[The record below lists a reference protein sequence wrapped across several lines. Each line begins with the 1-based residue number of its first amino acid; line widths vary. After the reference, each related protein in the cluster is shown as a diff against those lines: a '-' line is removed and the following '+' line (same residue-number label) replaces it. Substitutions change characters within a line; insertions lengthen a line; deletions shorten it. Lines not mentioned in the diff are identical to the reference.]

1 LQKNNFM
8 EHQNKNIKLVSNKSS
23 RVILPN
29 ILTLVGVCIGLTS
42 IKFAFDGKFE
52 LSIIAVIVAGI
63 IDGLDGRIAR
73 LIKGTSKVGKE
84 LDSLTDVISFGVA
97 PAFIM
102 YFWSMSQIGR
112 LGWLISLIYVICVA
126 LRLARFNIT
135 SGGDPSW
142 KDNFFEGIPSP
153 AGGVLVLM
161 PLIYS
166 YSEIQF
172 LKLNYQVLV
181 PCLFI
186 IVSILLISK
195 IPTYSLK
202 RIVVPRNTTIFLI
215 FVVILY
221 FGLLLVFTFNTLI
234 ISGVLYFLFIP
245 ISTLHYLKTNK
256 NNKIRNENVDHHE
269 DVL

>member
-1 LQKNNFM
+1 M
-8 EHQNKNIKLVSNKSS
+8 EPQKNIKLVSNKKT

-52 LSIIAVIVAGI
+52 LSIIAVIVAAI

-102 YFWSMSQIGR
+102 YFWALSETGR
-112 LGWLISLIYVICVA
+112 VGWLISLIYVVCVA
-126 LRLARFNIT
+126 LRLARFNV
-135 SGGDPSW
+135 SSNEESSW

-161 PLIYS
+161 PLILS
-166 YSEIQF
+166 ISEFQF
-172 LKLNYQVLV
+172 LNLNYQIVV
-181 PCLFI
+181 PVMFI
-186 IVSILLISK
+186 IISILLISK
-195 IPTYSLK
+195 IPTYSFK
-202 RIVVPRNTTIFLI
+202 RIAVPRSTSIFLLFGI
-215 FVVILY
+215 ILY
-221 FGLLLVFTFNTLI
+221 FGLILVYTFNAII
-234 ISGVLYFLFIP
+234 ISGVIYLLMVP
-245 ISTLHYLKTNK
+245 ISSMHYLMTKK
-256 NNKIRNENVDHHE
+256 NAKAIVDDTDHHE

>member
-1 LQKNNFM
+1 M
-8 EHQNKNIKLVSNKSS
+8 ERQNKNIKLVSNKKT

-52 LSIIAVIVAGI
+52 LSIIAVIVAAI

-102 YFWSMSQIGR
+102 YFWALSETGR
-112 LGWLISLIYVICVA
+112 VGWLISLIYVVCVA
-126 LRLARFNIT
+126 LRLARFNV
-135 SGGDPSW
+135 SSNEESSW

-161 PLIYS
+161 PLILS
-166 YSEIQF
+166 ISEFQF
-172 LKLNYQVLV
+172 LNLNYQIIV
-181 PCLFI
+181 PIMFI

-195 IPTYSLK
+195 IPTYSFK
-202 RIVVPRNTTIFLI
+202 RIAVPRSTSIFLLFGI
-215 FVVILY
+215 ILY
-221 FGLLLVFTFNTLI
+221 FGLILVYTFNAII
-234 ISGVLYFLFIP
+234 ISGVIYLLMVP
-245 ISTLHYLKTNK
+245 ISSMHYLMTKK
-256 NNKIRNENVDHHE
+256 NAKAIADDTDHHE

>member
-1 LQKNNFM
+1 M
-8 EHQNKNIKLVSNKSS
+8 EQLNKNIKLVSKKNS

-29 ILTLVGVCIGLTS
+29 ILTLIGVCIGLSS

-52 LSIIAVIVAGI
+52 LSIIAVIIAAI

-102 YFWSMSQIGR
+102 YFWSLSEIGR
-112 LGWLISLIYVICVA
+112 LGWLISLIYVVCVA
-126 LRLARFNIT
+126 LRLARFNVSSEGET
-135 SGGDPSW
+135 SW

-161 PLIYS
+161 PLVFS
-166 YSEIQF
+166 LSEFKF
-172 LKLNYQVLV
+172 LNINYQVIV
-181 PCLFI
+181 PTLFI
-186 IVSILLISK
+186 IISILLISK

-202 RIVVPRNTTIFLI
+202 KIVVPRSASIFLL
-215 FVVILY
+215 FSVILY
-221 FGLLLVFTFNTLI
+221 FGLVLVYTFNAII
-234 ISGVLYFLFIP
+234 ISGIIYLLMIP
-245 ISTLHYLKTNK
+245 VSAFHFYMIKK
-256 NNKIRNENVDHHE
+256 NNKTNNEEIDHHE

>member
-1 LQKNNFM
+1 M
-8 EHQNKNIKLVSNKSS
+8 EQPDKNIKLVSNKKS

-29 ILTLVGVCIGLTS
+29 ILTLIGVCIGLTS

-52 LSIIAVIVAGI
+52 LSIIAVIVAGV

-102 YFWSMSQIGR
+102 YFWALSEIGR

-126 LRLARFNIT
+126 LRLARFNVS
-135 SGGDPSW
+135 SGGEPSW

-153 AGGVLVLM
+153 AGGILVLM

-166 YSEIQF
+166 FSEIQF
-172 LKLNYQVLV
+172 FNPNYKMVV
-181 PCLFI
+181 PILFI
-186 IVSILLISK
+186 VISILLISK
-195 IPTYSLK
+195 IPTYALK
-202 RIVVPRNTTIFLI
+202 KIVVPRSMTIFLL
-215 FVVILY
+215 FVVVLY
-221 FGLLLVFTFNTLI
+221 FGLLLIYTFNTII
-234 ISGVLYFLFIP
+234 ISGALYLLMIP
-245 ISTLHYLKTNK
+245 ISAGHYFIINK
-256 NNKIRNENVDHHE
+256 NNKINGDDIDHHE